1 MLLALLDDEADR
13 ALVLEFYTRY
23 ERKLH
28 AAELNILKSETLTED
43 AAQNAKLQIIRHFED
58 FKKFIEKAVMKLS
71 AGALL

>member
-13 ALVLEFYTRY
+13 ALCLEFYTRY

>member
-13 ALVLEFYTRY
+13 ALFLEFYTRY

-43 AAQNAKLQIIRHFED
+43 AAQNAKL
-58 FKKFIEKAVMKLS
+58 
-71 AGALL
+71 

>member
-13 ALVLEFYTRY
+13 ALFLEFYTRY

-58 FKKFIEKAVMKLS
+58 FKKFIEKAVMRLS